1 MVIML
6 LSSGGAHFPN
16 IECEAGKVTPY
27 SYIVI
32 TNTVTVKYFSSY
44 IANSPLLIVEV
55 L

>member
-1 MVIML
+1 MVIIL

-27 SYIVI
+27 SEIKHQFYSACELGIL
-32 TNTVTVKYFSSY
+32 TQRY
-44 IANSPLLIVEV
+44 EV